1 MPFDSISLENNGQR
15 GNSRSPS
22 LGDDRRK
29 DRQITKCRQLESEL
43 PEEVLVLADEM
54 YMQEYVA
61 RHAEVAL
68 LCSVGRRKV

>member
-1 MPFDSISLENNGQR
+1 MLLDSISLENNGQR

-43 PEEVLVLADEM
+43 PEEVLVSAVEM
-54 YMQEYVA
+54 YMQKSIA

-68 LCSVGRRKV
+68 LFSVGRRKV

>member
-54 YMQEYVA
+54 YMQEYV
-61 RHAEVAL
+61 
-68 LCSVGRRKV
+68 

>member
-43 PEEVLVLADEM
+43 PEEVLLLADEM
-54 YMQEYVA
+54 YMQECVA

-68 LCSVGRRKV
+68 CSVGRRKV